1 MTNHFAKTLTL
12 LALSV
17 LSTLALADVPG
28 RVGRISV
35 SEGQVNVSAEV
46 GDQADAAL
54 VNWPVTSHNQITTAR
69 GARTEVRVGST
80 AIRLDGDSALDV
92 VELDDDTLRLHLHYG
107 SISVRVRNP
116 DVLRGFEL
124 STPQG
129 RVRLQEPGRFR
140 VDAERQPD
148 TSVVNVFE
156 GVATVDGAG
165 SSLTLRAGRRAELQ
179 QDDIRTALAVRDGF
193 DDWALLRDRRDERAV
208 SERYVTSEM
217 TGYEELDQNG
227 IWRDDPDYGPLW
239 MPRTVSSGWAPYRDG
254 RWTYLEPWGWTWV
267 DNAPWGYAPFHYGRW
282 VMVNQRWCWAPGRNV
297 GRPVWSPALV
307 GWVGGGSW
315 SVNFATGGTRH
326 AAPAQ
331 GWYPLTPRETYVPH
345 YRVSQD
351 HLRYINRTARD
362 DDKHR
367 DPRDQRHEGLTVVP
381 QEHFARRVPVVVP
394 MVPKA
399 MVTPLALQGA
409 QPARPPVP
417 EGVRREV
424 TMPNPDRRDG
434 VRGAPRIER
443 NADESRPVQASDRRD
458 DNRGVGRVE
467 RDNDRHDN
475 DRRDNDRRDDGR
487 RDDGRRDND
496 RRDERRAPV
505 AAVPAPV
512 LQAQPQ
518 AVAQPQAIVQPQ
530 PQAQQPRWG
539 AAPGRQDDR
548 NEAMRAR
555 YEVERDRDR
564 RQQEHSQR
572 QVSQPPV
579 QQQMQQPAQPAPRPV
594 MMPPPVQAQAQPQP
608 QPQPQM
614 QMPRPAPQAAPAAR
628 KEEKQERHPPKSGDD
643 DDKPSRGRMIR

>member
-1 MTNHFAKTLTL
+1 MTNRFAKTVTL

-35 SEGQVNVSAEV
+35 SEGQVNVSSEV
-46 GDQADAAL
+46 GEQADAAL
-54 VNWPVTSHNQITTAR
+54 VNWPVTTHNQITTAR

-92 VELDDDTLRLHLHYG
+92 VELDDDSLRLHLHYG

-124 STPQG
+124 TTPQG
-129 RVRLQEPGRFR
+129 RVRLQEAGRFR

-148 TSVVNVFE
+148 TSVVTVFE

-165 SSLTLRAGRRAELQ
+165 SALTLRAGRRAELQ

-227 IWRDDPDYGPLW
+227 IWRDDAEYGPLW
-239 MPRTVSSGWAPYRDG
+239 MPRTVASGWAPYRDG

-315 SVNFATGGTRH
+315 SVNFASGGTRR

-331 GWYPLTPRETYVPH
+331 GWYPLTPRETFVPH

-351 HLRYINRTARD
+351 HLRYINRGARD

-367 DPRDQRHEGLTVVP
+367 EPRDQRHEGLTVVP

-417 EGVRREV
+417 EGMRREV
-424 TMPNPDRRDG
+424 TMPYPERRDG

-443 NADESRPVQASDRRD
+443 NADDGRPLQAS
-458 DNRGVGRVE
+458 E
-467 RDNDRHDN
+467 RHDENRANGRAERAN
-475 DRRDNDRRDDGR
+475 DRRGDE
-487 RDDGRRDND
+487 RRDND

-505 AAVPAPV
+505 ATVPAPV

-518 AVAQPQAIVQPQ
+518 VVAQPQAIVQPQ
-530 PQAQQPRWG
+530 QQAQPPRWG
-539 AAPGRQDDR
+539 ASPGRQDDR
-548 NEAMRAR
+548 NEALRAR
-555 YEVERDRDR
+555 YEAEHDRDRDRDR
-564 RQQEHSQR
+564 RQQEHNQR
-572 QVSQPPV
+572 QASQPPV
-579 QQQMQQPAQPAPRPV
+579 QQVQQQPQQQAQPAPRPV
-594 MMPPPVQAQAQPQP
+594 MMPPPVQAQPQP

-614 QMPRPAPQAAPAAR
+614 QTPRPAPAPAPKAATAAR
-628 KEEKQERHPPKSGDD
+628 TEEKQEKHPPKDADKDD
-643 DDKPSRGRMIR
+643 RPSRARMIR